1 MKVRLVEWQEDIY
14 LVLGIGYDQYS
25 DPPDVYLAIPLKDTI
40 IRSLL
45 INPDLIKIPF
55 SEALEIT
62 DEKKVKTI
70 LILFG

>member
-14 LVLGIGYDQYS
+14 LVLGIGYDQLA

-55 SEALEIT
+55 SEAVEIT

-70 LILFG
+70 FILFG